1 MSSMSEYVKIN
12 IGEVEDMA
20 PQYGMSELGEA
31 RFARGALGAERIG
44 LAYYKLNPGQRLGFG
59 HRHGEDEEVYLVLS
73 GSGRFKVDD
82 EVFEIGSHDLVFV
95 PPHAMRSWECDDG
108 GMELVAFGGHT
119 EGAGA
124 EIGRASCRERV

>member
-1 MSSMSEYVKIN
+1 MSEYVKIN

-95 PPHAMRSWECDDG
+95 PPQAMRSWECDDG

-124 EIGRASCRERV
+124 DMDREFWTE